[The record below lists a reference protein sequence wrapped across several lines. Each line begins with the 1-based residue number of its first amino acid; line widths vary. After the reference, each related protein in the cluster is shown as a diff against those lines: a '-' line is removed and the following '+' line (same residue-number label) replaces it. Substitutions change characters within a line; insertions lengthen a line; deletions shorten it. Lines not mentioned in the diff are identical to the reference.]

1 MNARTTYRRFVL
13 TFALIAIGIGIA
25 LLVQAA
31 RYGGSPRYILGAL
44 FIAFGTARL
53 WMLRKT

>member
-1 MNARTTYRRFVL
+1 VSTYRRFVL
-13 TFALIAIGIGIA
+13 TFALLSIGIGIA

-31 RYGGSPRYILGAL
+31 RYGGSPRYVLGGL
-44 FIAFGTARL
+44 FIALGAARL

>member
-1 MNARTTYRRFVL
+1 VSTYRRFVV
-13 TFALIAIGIGIA
+13 TFAVISIAIGIA

-31 RYGGSPRYILGAL
+31 RYGGFPRYIIGAL
-44 FIAFGTARL
+44 FIALGSARL

>member
-1 MNARTTYRRFVL
+1 V

-44 FIAFGTARL
+44 FIAFGAGRL